1 MRHGFADR
9 KVAEIS
15 LMDVKRESGASPE
28 QSRCCKLQDILQ
40 PPKEKVTVWKHSSWE
55 DWGLG
60 E

>member
-1 MRHGFADR
+1 
-9 KVAEIS
+9 
-15 LMDVKRESGASPE
+15 MDVKRESGASPE